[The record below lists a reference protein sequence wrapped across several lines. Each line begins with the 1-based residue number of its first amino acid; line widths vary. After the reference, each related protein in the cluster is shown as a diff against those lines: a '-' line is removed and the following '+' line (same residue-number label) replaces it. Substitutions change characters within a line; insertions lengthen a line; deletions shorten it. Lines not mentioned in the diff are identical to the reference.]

1 VIFVPGYYTDA
12 GNVSIQ
18 VRKLGLTA
26 PLLGGDGWDSVKLAE
41 IGGSSIEGSYFT
53 NHYSHQNPAPE
64 VQNFVAKYKSDYGQI
79 PDGLAALGYDAAR
92 LLFDAMGR
100 SASLDGKSLAA
111 AIAATRDF
119 AGVTGKITIDA
130 ERNAKK
136 AAVVLEMK
144 NGVPAYVTT
153 IEPPK

>member
-1 VIFVPGYYTDA
+1 
-12 GNVSIQ
+12 
-18 VRKLGLTA
+18 
-26 PLLGGDGWDSVKLAE
+26 
-41 IGGSSIEGSYFT
+41 
-53 NHYSHQNPAPE
+53 
-64 VQNFVAKYKSDYGQI
+64 
-79 PDGLAALGYDAAR
+79 LGYDAAR